1 MSVPYFDLQ
10 AYLTKG
16 VEKIVAQSVKAVL
29 KNPAESKFMAGFALS
44 AKKASSYRREME
56 DKGEHIPPFLIC
68 SITNTYNLHCAG
80 CYARANHACGGGNT
94 DPQLTAEE
102 WNDIFTQAGDM
113 GISFILLAGGEPTT
127 RRDIIKKA
135 AEHKKILFPLFT
147 NGVFIDDEYYRLF
160 DKARNIVPIMS
171 IEGSKETT
179 DKRRGKGVYDR
190 LNANM
195 EQFKKKGLIFGA
207 SVTVT
212 TKNMEEVTSY
222 EFVEKLRS
230 KGCKA
235 VIYVEY
241 VPVDGTDTDLAF
253 EDSHREL
260 FEERF
265 SELRQNIDDMVL
277 VSFPGDEKSSGGC
290 IAAGRGF
297 FHINSSGGAEPCPFS
312 PYSDINVKDTS
323 LREALNS
330 KLFKYLQSED
340 VLLDEHKGGC
350 VLFEK
355 QDIVQA
361 LLSKA

>member
-1 MSVPYFDLQ
+1 MSVPNFDLQ

-29 KNPAESKFMAGFALS
+29 RNPAESKFMAGFALS

-68 SITNTYNLHCAG
+68 SITNTCNLHCAG
-80 CYARANHACGGGNT
+80 CYARANHACGGGST

-135 AEHKKILFPLFT
+135 AEHRNILFPLFT

-179 DKRRGKGVYDR
+179 DKRRGNGVYDR
-190 LNANM
+190 LNSNM
-195 EQFKKKGLIFGA
+195 AEFKKKGLIFGA

-212 TKNMEEVTSY
+212 TKNMEEVTSHD
-222 EFVEKLRS
+222 FVEGLRS

-235 VIYVEY
+235 IIYVEY

-265 SELRQNIDDMVL
+265 SELRQDIDDMVL

-297 FHINSSGGAEPCPFS
+297 FHINYSGGAEPCPFS
-312 PYSDINVKDTS
+312 PYSDINVKETS